1 MKHIIYLTALTVALL
16 ICQGQQSAV
25 LGAESATEQEV
36 RQALEKYRTALVNRD
51 AATLEQ
57 IWTDDYTFTNG
68 GGRQFRKLS
77 AWPTSNPAQ
86 LRSILSTWTRTS
98 RCGFMKTLR

>member
-57 IWTDDYTFTNG
+57 IWTVITLSQTAR
-68 GGRQFRKLS
+68 GRQFLKLS